1 MCVTHC
7 NFGERFFVDAS
18 RHGDHTGPT
27 RPPIASCHGRCTRPA
42 QCSPGG
48 NGSGDRSADSFPN
61 LSGVRTSDVACTI
74 PAVDPT
80 PVESESEQLK
90 TLCRESI
97 EELRQQVRVLASCRE
112 NLRDGRYDKNMAN
125 AAAAL
130 GRAITGAI
138 AEVRKI
144 ESAELKS
151 AADLSPALVMSYLR
165 QLSPDK
171 RNNILRDLERIETG
185 GVLG

>member
-1 MCVTHC
+1 M
-7 NFGERFFVDAS
+7 
-18 RHGDHTGPT
+18 
-27 RPPIASCHGRCTRPA
+27 
-42 QCSPGG
+42 
-48 NGSGDRSADSFPN
+48 
-61 LSGVRTSDVACTI
+61 
-74 PAVDPT
+74 
-80 PVESESEQLK
+80 
-90 TLCRESI
+90 
-97 EELRQQVRVLASCRE
+97 RVLASCRE